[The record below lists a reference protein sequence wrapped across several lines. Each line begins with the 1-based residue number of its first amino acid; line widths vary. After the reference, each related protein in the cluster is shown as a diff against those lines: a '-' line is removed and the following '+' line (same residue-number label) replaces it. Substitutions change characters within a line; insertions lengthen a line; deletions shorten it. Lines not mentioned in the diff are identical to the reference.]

1 MWVLGVRGMG
11 IVLET
16 IMGRNGEGEGDGDG
30 RGATPGATHG
40 FLLSFRQ
47 IFL

>member
-1 MWVLGVRGMG
+1 MLGVRGMG
-11 IVLET
+11 VLET